1 MKFKNRQKKSMI
13 DQCLLLWGKCGT
25 EVYRLQKGT
34 LSGVMVMS
42 CVFIQM
48 LAMVVFVETHKTVYL
63 RFGYFT
69 LCNYYVIKLVI
80 LKKIEILV
88 ILEGCRGL

>member
-1 MKFKNRQKKSMI
+1 M
-13 DQCLLLWGKCGT
+13 G

-48 LAMVVFVETHKTVYL
+48 LAMVVYI
-63 RFGYFT
+63 
-69 LCNYYVIKLVI
+69 C
-80 LKKIEILV
+80 
-88 ILEGCRGL
+88 